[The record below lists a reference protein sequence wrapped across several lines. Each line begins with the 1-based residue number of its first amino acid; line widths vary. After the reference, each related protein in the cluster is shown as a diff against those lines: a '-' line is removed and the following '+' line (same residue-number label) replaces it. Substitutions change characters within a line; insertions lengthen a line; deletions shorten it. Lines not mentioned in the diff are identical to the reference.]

1 MPVFATSTPRFS
13 HAVKYEF
20 EPSKAYTRE
29 AIVINDVAATL
40 VQGTVL
46 GKVTATGKYKVCL
59 SAASDGSQTPA
70 AIYIGDAL
78 GVAGDYT
85 IAASTDSPAMAIVR
99 GPVILSD
106 AGLTYGT
113 GNTLSAT
120 KAAFALLNPPILFA
134 TGV

>member
-1 MPVFATSTPRFS
+1 MPVFLTSTPRYS

-20 EPSKAYTRE
+20 DPSVAYTRE
-29 AIVINDVAATL
+29 AIVINDTAQTL

-59 SAASDGSQTPA
+59 SGASDGSQVPA
-70 AIYIGDAL
+70 GIYVGDAL

-106 AGLTYGT
+106 TGLTYGT
-113 GNTLSAT
+113 GNNLATT